1 MSKDEAKEYN
11 PIIGLK
17 VEYSDPEEAISML
30 SLKLVESL
38 SGQSNWGKDAASF
51 AKEANNFE
59 AKATASLKVVNQVK
73 ERDRLIA
80 IGEEYVSTSRMD
92 PIATYSLSSV
102 VQEYE
107 KYKAQSKEFRENSE
121 EFLRLAAE
129 AGAHAEELQAKI
141 RKLHMKV

>member
-17 VEYSDPEEAISML
+17 VEYSDPEEALKVL

-38 SGQSNWGKDAASF
+38 SGQRNWGKDATSF
-51 AKEANNFE
+51 AGEANKFE
-59 AKATASLKVVNQVK
+59 AKATAALQVVDQVK

-107 KYKAQSKEFRENSE
+107 KYKEQSKEFRENSE
-121 EFLRLAAE
+121 EFLRLAAK
-129 AGAHAEELQAKI
+129 AGTHAEELQEKI